1 MKIKRF
7 LPPGTIFNTST
18 DEVETIINRI
28 YFNKDKISINDY
40 IDNAQV
46 WIRVNGFKDSEKI
59 INELSRLEIDNLII
73 EDVFNLSQRA
83 KIEEIENGILAII
96 KVAKISSQKFSH
108 EYISVILKGNTVFTF
123 NEKPAGI
130 LDVIQD
136 RLEKDSGK
144 VRSSS
149 AKFLFYQIID
159 YLIDTNIVFEYE
171 LTGMLNEWEEKIISS
186 KTQNI
191 EELHQIR
198 KEVLQMKTNT
208 ASMVDSLD
216 FIDDIYKN
224 PLISEYKK
232 YYQDLIDHLYRL
244 NDKLNIDWENL
255 KTLYELHMNN
265 ITERTNS
272 IMKILTIFS
281 AVFIPLSFLAGVFGM
296 NFQNMPILQN
306 ENGILLFI
314 GLCVG
319 VLLLMLGF
327 FKLKKWF

>member
-1 MKIKRF
+1 
-7 LPPGTIFNTST
+7 
-18 DEVETIINRI
+18 
-28 YFNKDKISINDY
+28 
-40 IDNAQV
+40 
-46 WIRVNGFKDSEKI
+46 
-59 INELSRLEIDNLII
+59 
-73 EDVFNLSQRA
+73 
-83 KIEEIENGILAII
+83 
-96 KVAKISSQKFSH
+96 
-108 EYISVILKGNTVFTF
+108 
-123 NEKPAGI
+123 
-130 LDVIQD
+130 
-136 RLEKDSGK
+136 
-144 VRSSS
+144 
-149 AKFLFYQIID
+149 
-159 YLIDTNIVFEYE
+159 
-171 LTGMLNEWEEKIISS
+171 
-186 KTQNI
+186 
-191 EELHQIR
+191 
-198 KEVLQMKTNT
+198 MKTNT